1 MRRKA
6 LNILVTG
13 AAGFIGS
20 HLARRL
26 ARQGHR
32 VVGVD
37 AFTDYYDPELKRD
50 NARMLVAEG
59 GVMHRADL
67 VTDDLREIVDGI
79 DVVYHAAAQPG
90 ISTRTTFEDYLRNN
104 IVATQRLLE
113 AVSDLD
119 GFELFVNI
127 SSSSVYG
134 GDAAGDETS
143 EPRPTSAYGVTKLA
157 AEQLVLAEARDR
169 GFPACSCR
177 LFSVYGPRER
187 PDKLIPALI
196 QALLDRRP
204 FPLFEGSEH
213 HRRSYT
219 YVSDIVDGLVTLLG
233 HHERVHGEIVNL
245 GNDRDISTMEVIEI
259 VQRIVGYEV
268 EIERHPRRLGD
279 QLRTRADIAKA
290 RALLDYAPCVDP
302 EEGLSET
309 VAWFQERA
317 RSASHAAVLR

>member
-1 MRRKA
+1 MH
-6 LNILVTG
+6 ILVTG

-26 ARQGHR
+26 VHQGHR

-50 NARMLVAEG
+50 NARMLAAEG
-59 GVMHRADL
+59 VVMHGANL
-67 VTDDLREIVDGI
+67 ATDDLSEIVGGI
-79 DVVYHAAAQPG
+79 DIVYHAAAQPG
-90 ISTRTTFEDYLRNN
+90 ISARTTFEDYLRNN

-113 AVSDLD
+113 ALTGLD
-119 GFELFVNI
+119 GFEVFVNV

-134 GDAAGDETS
+134 GDASGDETS
-143 EPRPTSAYGVTKLA
+143 EPRPASAYGATKLA

-196 QALLDRRP
+196 CALLDRRS

-219 YVSDIVDGLVTLLG
+219 YVSDIVDGLVTLLD
-233 HHERVHGEIVNL
+233 HRDHVHGEIFNL
-245 GNDRDISTMEVIEI
+245 GNDRDVSTMEVIDI

-268 EIERHPRRLGD
+268 EIERRPRRLGD
-279 QLRTRADIAKA
+279 QLRTRADITKA
-290 RALLDYAPCVDP
+290 RALLGYTPCVDS
-302 EEGLSET
+302 EEGLEKT
-309 VAWFQERA
+309 FVWFRERA
-317 RSASHAAVLR
+317 RSTSRAAVLR